1 MKKILLALMM
11 ISFLI
16 SSEPEK
22 SVGRYDLK
30 VVTYVSPKT
39 GKLYIVET
47 IFDTKTGEVIS
58 RTKFFY
64 KNYNKKKKRKRW
76 LKSYF

>member
-1 MKKILLALMM
+1 MM

-47 IFDTKTGEVIS
+47 IFDTKTGEIIS

-64 KNYNKKKKRKRW
+64 NNYNKKEKRK
-76 LKSYF
+76 K

>member
-64 KNYNKKKKRKRW
+64 KNYNKKKKRKIR
-76 LKSYF
+76 YYGY

>member
-47 IFDTKTGEVIS
+47 IFDTKTGEIIS

-64 KNYNKKKKRKRW
+64 KNYNKKEKRK
-76 LKSYF
+76 K

>member
-64 KNYNKKKKRKRW
+64 KNYNKKKKRKKW

>member
-64 KNYNKKKKRKRW
+64 KNY
-76 LKSYF
+76 SH

>member
-47 IFDTKTGEVIS
+47 IFDTKTGEIIS

-64 KNYNKKKKRKRW
+64 KNYNKKGKRK
-76 LKSYF
+76 K

>member
-47 IFDTKTGEVIS
+47 IFDTKTGKVVE
-58 RTKFFY
+58 RKRYYHTKY
-64 KNYNKKKKRKRW
+64 GKKRR
-76 LKSYF
+76 

>member
-64 KNYNKKKKRKRW
+64 KNYNKKKKRKKW
-76 LKSYF
+76 LKNYF

>member
-47 IFDTKTGEVIS
+47 ILDTKTGEVIS

-64 KNYNKKKKRKRW
+64 KNYNKKKKRKR
-76 LKSYF
+76 

>member
-11 ISFLI
+11 VSFLI

-47 IFDTKTGEVIS
+47 IFDTKTGKVIS
-58 RTKFFY
+58 RSKFFY
-64 KNYNKKKKRKRW
+64 RNYNKDKKRKR
-76 LKSYF
+76 

>member
-47 IFDTKTGEVIS
+47 IFDTKTGEVIR
-58 RTKFFY
+58 RTKFFDSFIRRI
-64 KNYNKKKKRKRW
+64 N
-76 LKSYF
+76 

>member
-1 MKKILLALMM
+1 MKKTLLALMM

-47 IFDTKTGEVIS
+47 IFDTKTGKVID
-58 RTKFFY
+58 RKRFYDTKY
-64 KNYNKKKKRKRW
+64 RKNKK
-76 LKSYF
+76 

>member
-1 MKKILLALMM
+1 MYRCLANDLY
-11 ISFLI
+11 SFSANSQFLI

-64 KNYNKKKKRKRW
+64 KNYNKKKKRK
-76 LKSYF
+76 K

>member
-64 KNYNKKKKRKRW
+64 KNYNKKEKRKRW